1 MARNL
6 SIKSTKKFAE
16 KLAEINAV
24 NCLTMVTVSDLC
36 KLEYPAASVSIKEK
50 EVNS

>member
-6 SIKSTKKFAE
+6 SIKSTEQLAV

-24 NCLTMVTVSDLC
+24 KCLKMVTVSDLC
-36 KLEYPAASVSIKEK
+36 KLEYPAASVSTKK
-50 EVNS
+50 KK